1 MFGDAAQPAMMSGAY
16 VSYEQPGKG
25 VLGNE
30 DRPLPQRELQAL
42 SNTADVVSLLTTA
55 LGSWVEEVMMI
66 ARSLWLDMMYEKMK
80 LHVYH

>member
-1 MFGDAAQPAMMSGAY
+1 MLGDAAQPAMMSGAY
-16 VSYEQPGKG
+16 VSYERLGNVWSCAHLFSKG

-55 LGSWVEEVMMI
+55 FGN
-66 ARSLWLDMMYEKMK
+66 
-80 LHVYH
+80 